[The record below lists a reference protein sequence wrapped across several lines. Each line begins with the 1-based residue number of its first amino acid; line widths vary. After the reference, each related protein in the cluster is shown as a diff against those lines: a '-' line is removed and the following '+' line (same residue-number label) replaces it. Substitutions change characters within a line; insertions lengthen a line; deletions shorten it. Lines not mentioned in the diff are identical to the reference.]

1 MFEIYLASKN
11 KHKAVEMEEYL
22 KGVAKIIIYPE
33 YVPPPETGR
42 TFRENAIIKAKALSS
57 LIPEK
62 LVLGEDSG
70 LVVPFLGG
78 APGVS
83 SHRFSSSGRDEDNI
97 KLLIEKLKE
106 AHDEDR
112 KAYFV
117 SYGVLMRRG
126 KIIWEGEGRVY
137 GCIDYYPHGDEGFGY
152 DPIFYYPPFKKT
164 FAQLSRTE
172 KNSVSHRGAMLQQL
186 RKFLEEQMGS

>member
-1 MFEIYLASKN
+1 MFDIYLASSN
-11 KHKAVEMEEYL
+11 KHKALEIEEFLRGIARILIHEKYTS
-22 KGVAKIIIYPE
+22 
-33 YVPPPETGR
+33 PPETGES
-42 TFRENAIIKAKALSS
+42 FRENAIIKAKTLSHI
-57 LIPEK
+57 IPEE

-83 SHRFSSSGRDEDNI
+83 SHRFSSSGDDEENI
-97 KLLIEKLKE
+97 KLLIEKMRD

-117 SYGVLMRRG
+117 SYGVLMKGG
-126 KIIWEGEGRVY
+126 KILWEGEGRVY
-137 GCIDYYPHGDEGFGY
+137 GCIDYHQQGEQGFGY

-164 FAQLSRTE
+164 FAQLSREE
-172 KNSVSHRGAMLQQL
+172 KNRVSHRGAMLRQL
-186 RKFLEEQMGS
+186 RKFLEKQKEL

>member
-11 KHKAVEMEEYL
+11 EHKAMEMEEYL
-22 KGVAKIIIYPE
+22 KGLAKVLIHSE
-33 YVPPPETGR
+33 YVPPPETGN

-57 LIPEK
+57 LVPER

-78 APGVS
+78 VPGVS
-83 SHRFSSSGRDEDNI
+83 SHRFSTSGMDEDNI
-97 KLLIEKLKE
+97 KLLLEKLKD

-112 KAYFV
+112 RAYFV
-117 SYGVLMRRG
+117 SYGVLMRG
-126 KIIWEGEGRVY
+126 GEIIWEGEGRVY
-137 GCIDYYPHGDEGFGY
+137 GCIDYHPHGEGGFGY
-152 DPIFYYPPFKKT
+152 DPVFYYPPFKKT

-172 KNSVSHRGAMLQQL
+172 KNSVSHRGAMLKQL
-186 RKFLEEQMGS
+186 RKFLEGQRSP